1 MVYVINEKVGSEM
14 MRDWIEDHLLG
25 KVEKPLRY
33 QGNEMNA
40 VHKDWD
46 STTLRLV
53 FGFPDIYEIGMS
65 HLGLSILYHQA
76 NSHPDYLMERV
87 FAPWVDMEGLMREN
101 GIPLFSLE
109 SYRPVKEFH
118 GLAFTLQ
125 YEMSYSN
132 ILNMLDLA
140 GIPLRWWERSDADP
154 LIFVGGPCAYNPE
167 PLADFVDVVLL
178 GEGEEMNMEFYQVW
192 AEHLRAHDGKMNKKE
207 LLDEVVKIPGVY
219 IPRFYDVAYDEA
231 GHVTAVV
238 PNHPDAPEKLVKR
251 YLQHMDNAYFPENP
265 IVPYLDVIHDRA
277 MLEVQRGCTRGCRF
291 CQAGMLYRPVREKT
305 VEELQQQ
312 ARAILCNTG
321 HNDLSLTSLST
332 SDYTSVDILLRSLIA
347 EMAPKNISVS
357 LPSLRVDNFSMN
369 LANEM
374 QKGKKTGLTFAP
386 EAGTQRLRD
395 VINKGVLEA
404 NLESV
409 ARMAF
414 GSGWSKI
421 KLYFM
426 MGLPTETDE
435 DLDGIAALAYKVLQ
449 IGDEVRRENGGQGPA
464 PQVTVSV
471 SGFVPKPFTPFQ
483 FEPQIRGEELR
494 RRQRYLRDKIKHKRV
509 TYHYHDSQVSY
520 IEAIF
525 AKGDRRLGKVLYRAW
540 EKGCKFDGWGE
551 YFYMDWW
558 MEAFAECGLDPEF
571 YAYRKIPYEEI
582 LPWDHI
588 SCGVR
593 KSYLIREHQKAMR
606 AEVTQDCRVGTCHGC
621 GVCQDLDVQLDLKGG
636 WLRVNTNA
644 VLQD

>member
-1 MVYVINEKVGSEM
+1 
-14 MRDWIEDHLLG
+14 
-25 KVEKPLRY
+25 
-33 QGNEMNA
+33 
-40 VHKDWD
+40 
-46 STTLRLV
+46 
-53 FGFPDIYEIGMS
+53 
-65 HLGLSILYHQA
+65 
-76 NSHPDYLMERV
+76 MERV

-101 GIPLFSLE
+101 QIPLFSLE

-118 GLAFTLQ
+118 GLGFTLQ

-140 GIPLRWWERSDADP
+140 NIPLRWWERSNDDP
-154 LIFVGGPCAYNPE
+154 LIFMGGPCAYNPE
-167 PLADFVDVVLL
+167 PLADFADVILV
-178 GEGEEMNMEFYQVW
+178 GEGEELNLDLYRVW
-192 AEHLRAHDGKMNKKE
+192 ANHLRQHDGKMDKE
-207 LLDEVVKIPGVY
+207 ALLDELVQIPGVY
-219 IPRFYDVAYDEA
+219 IPRFYDVSYDETGRVLA
-231 GHVTAVV
+231 VT
-238 PNHPDAPEKLVKR
+238 PNHPHAPAKIVKR
-251 YLQHMDNAYFPENP
+251 FLQHMDHSYFPEKP
-265 IVPYLDVIHDRA
+265 IVPYLDIIHDRA

-312 ARAILCNTG
+312 ARNILCNTG

-332 SDYTSVDILLRSLIA
+332 SDYTSVDVLLRSLIA
-347 EMAPKNISVS
+347 EMAPQNISVS

-369 LANEM
+369 LAAEM

-409 ARMAF
+409 ARTAF
-414 GSGWSKI
+414 SNGWSKI

-435 DLDGIAALAYKVLQ
+435 DIDGIAALAYKVLQ
-449 IGDEVRRENGGQGPA
+449 IGDEIRREQGGRGPA
-464 PQVTVSV
+464 PQVTISV

-494 RRQRYLRDKIKHKRV
+494 RRQHKRV
-509 TYHYHDSQVSY
+509 SYSYHDSQVSY
-520 IEAIF
+520 VEAIF
-525 AKGDRRLGKVLYRAW
+525 AKGDRRLGQVLYRAW
-540 EKGCKFDGWGE
+540 EKGCKFDGWNE

-571 YAYRKIPYEEI
+571 YAYRTIPYDEV

-593 KSYLIREHQKAMR
+593 KEYLIQEHQKAMR
-606 AEVTQDCRVGTCHGC
+606 AEVTPDCRIGQCHVC
-621 GVCQDLDVQLDLKGG
+621 GACQDLDVKLDLKGG

-644 VLQD
+644 VPQD

>member
-1 MVYVINEKVGSEM
+1 

-46 STTLRLV
+46 STTLRMV
-53 FGFPDIYEIGMS
+53 FAFPDVYEIGMS

-76 NSHPDYLMERV
+76 NAMEECLMERV
-87 FAPWVDMEGLMREN
+87 FAPWTDMEGLMRQN
-101 GIPLFSLE
+101 NIPLFSLE
-109 SYRPVKEFH
+109 SYRPVNSFH
-118 GLAFTLQ
+118 GIAFTLQ
-125 YEMSYSN
+125 YEMSYTN

-140 GIPLRWWERSDADP
+140 GIPLRWRDRTDEDP
-154 LIFVGGPCAYNPE
+154 LVFMGGPCAYNPE
-167 PLADFVDVVLL
+167 PLADFADVILI
-178 GEGEEMNMEFYQVW
+178 GEGEELNIEFYSVW
-192 AEHLRAHDGKMNKKE
+192 AAHLKRNGGKMNKTE
-207 LLDEVVKIPGVY
+207 LLNEMVKIPGVY
-219 IPRFYDVAYDEA
+219 IPRFYDVAYDETGRVQA
-231 GHVTAVV
+231 VT
-238 PNHPDAPEKLVKR
+238 PNHPDAPATIYKR
-251 YLQHMDNAYFPENP
+251 VLKHMDNAFFPENP
-265 IVPYLDVIHDRA
+265 IVPYMDVIHDRA

-305 VEELQQQ
+305 VEELRTQTQN
-312 ARAILCNTG
+312 ILHNTG
-321 HNDLSLTSLST
+321 HNEVSLTSLST
-332 SDYTSVDILLRSLIA
+332 SDYTCVDVLLRTLIA
-347 EMAPKNISVS
+347 DVQGRNIGVS

-374 QKGKKTGLTFAP
+374 QKVRKSGLTFAP

-395 VINKGVLEA
+395 VINKGVLEE

-414 GSGWSKI
+414 SSGWGKI

-449 IGDEVRRENGGQGPA
+449 IGDEVRRENGGKGPA

-471 SGFVPKPFTPFQ
+471 SCFIPKPFTPFE
-483 FEPQIRGEELR
+483 FEPQIRAEELR
-494 RRQRYLRDKIKHKRV
+494 RRQRYLRDKFKHKRI
-509 TYHYHDSQVSY
+509 TFNYHDSQVSY

-525 AKGDRRLGKVLYRAW
+525 AKGDRRLGDVLYRAW

-558 MEAFAECGLDPEF
+558 MEAFEECGLDPEF
-571 YAYRKIPYEEI
+571 YAYREIPYDEV

-588 SCGVR
+588 SSGVR
-593 KSYLIREHQKAMR
+593 KEYLIKEHQKAMR
-606 AEVTQDCRVGTCHGC
+606 AETTQDCRVGKCHVC
-621 GVCQDLDVQLDLKGG
+621 GACQDLDAKLDLKGG
-636 WLRVNTNA
+636 WLRVNTNT
-644 VLQD
+644 VSQD

>member
-1 MVYVINEKVGSEM
+1 
-14 MRDWIEDHLLG
+14 MRDWIEDNLLG

-33 QGNEMNA
+33 QGDEMNA

-46 STTLRLV
+46 STTLRMV
-53 FGFPDIYEIGMS
+53 FAFPDVYEIGMS

-76 NSHPDYLMERV
+76 NSMEDCLMERV
-87 FAPWVDMEGLMREN
+87 FTPWTDMEGLMRQHN
-101 GIPLFSLE
+101 IPLFSLE
-109 SYRPVKEFH
+109 SYRPIKDFH
-118 GLAFTLQ
+118 GIAFTLQ
-125 YEMSYSN
+125 YEMSYTN

-140 GIPLRWWERSDADP
+140 GVPLRWRDRSDEDP
-154 LIFVGGPCAYNPE
+154 LVFMGGPCAYNPE
-167 PLADFVDVVLL
+167 PLADFADVILI
-178 GEGEEMNMEFYQVW
+178 GEGEELNLEFYQMW
-192 AEHLRAHDGKMNKKE
+192 ADHLKRNNGKMNKKE
-207 LLDEVVKIPGVY
+207 LLGEVVKIPGVY
-219 IPRFYDVAYDEA
+219 IPQFYDVTYDEI
-231 GHVTAVV
+231 GRVTAVT
-238 PNHPDAPEKLVKR
+238 PNHPDAPATIYKR
-251 YLQHMDNAYFPENP
+251 VLKHMDNAFFPENP
-265 IVPYLDVIHDRA
+265 IVPYMDVIHDRA

-305 VEELQQQ
+305 VDELRGQMQN
-312 ARAILCNTG
+312 ILHNTG
-321 HNDLSLTSLST
+321 HNEVSLTSLST
-332 SDYTSVDILLRSLIA
+332 SDYTCGDVLLRSLIA
-347 EMAPKNISVS
+347 DVEGRNIGVS

-374 QKGKKTGLTFAP
+374 QKVRKSGLTFAP

-395 VINKGVLEA
+395 VINKGVLEE

-414 GSGWSKI
+414 ASGWGKI

-449 IGDEVRRENGGQGPA
+449 IGDEVRRENGGKGPT
-464 PQVTVSV
+464 PQVTASV
-471 SGFVPKPFTPFQ
+471 SCFIPKPFTPFE
-483 FEPQIRGEELR
+483 FEPQIRAEELR
-494 RRQRYLRDKIKHKRV
+494 RRQRYLRDKFKHKRI
-509 TYHYHDSQVSY
+509 TFNYHDSQVSY

-525 AKGDRRLGKVLYRAW
+525 AKGDRRLCDVLYRAW

-558 MEAFAECGLDPEF
+558 MEAFAECGIDPEF
-571 YAYRKIPYEEI
+571 YAYREIPYDEV

-593 KSYLIREHQKAMR
+593 KEYLIKEHQKAMR
-606 AEVTQDCRVGTCHGC
+606 AETTQDCRVGKCHVC
-621 GVCQDLDVQLDLKGG
+621 GACQDIDAKLDLKGG

-644 VLQD
+644 VSQD

>member
-1 MVYVINEKVGSEM
+1 
-14 MRDWIEDHLLG
+14 MRDWIEDNLLG

-46 STTLRLV
+46 STTLRMV
-53 FGFPDIYEIGMS
+53 FAFPDVYEIGMS
-65 HLGLSILYHQA
+65 HLGMSILYHQA
-76 NSHPDYLMERV
+76 NSMEECLMERV
-87 FAPWVDMEGLMREN
+87 FAPWTDMEGLMRQHN
-101 GIPLFSLE
+101 IPLFSLE

-118 GLAFTLQ
+118 GIAFTLQ
-125 YEMSYSN
+125 YEMSYTN

-140 GIPLRWWERSDADP
+140 GVPLRWRDRSDDDP
-154 LIFVGGPCAYNPE
+154 LVFMGGPCAYNPE
-167 PLADFVDVVLL
+167 PLADFADVILI
-178 GEGEEMNMEFYQVW
+178 GEGEELNIEFYQVW
-192 AEHLRAHDGKMNKKE
+192 AEHLKRNGGKMNKKE
-207 LLDEVVKIPGVY
+207 LLNEVVKIPGVY
-219 IPRFYDVAYDEA
+219 IPQFYDVTYDKE
-231 GHVTAVV
+231 GHVLAVT
-238 PNHPDAPEKLVKR
+238 PNHPDAPATIYKR
-251 YLQHMDNAYFPENP
+251 VLKHMDNAFFPENP
-265 IVPYLDVIHDRA
+265 IVPYMDVIHDRA

-305 VEELQQQ
+305 VEELRCQTQN
-312 ARAILCNTG
+312 ILRNTG
-321 HNDLSLTSLST
+321 HNEVSLTSLST
-332 SDYTSVDILLRSLIA
+332 SDYTCVDVLLRTLIA
-347 EMAPKNISVS
+347 DVQGRNIGVS

-374 QKGKKTGLTFAP
+374 QKVRKSGLTFAP

-395 VINKGVLEA
+395 VINKGVLEE

-414 GSGWSKI
+414 SSGWGKI

-449 IGDEVRRENGGQGPA
+449 IGDEVRRENGGKGPA

-471 SGFVPKPFTPFQ
+471 SCFIPKPFTPFE
-483 FEPQIRGEELR
+483 FEPQIRAEELR
-494 RRQRYLRDKIKHKRV
+494 RRQRYLRDKFKHKRI
-509 TYHYHDSQVSY
+509 TFNYHDSQVSY

-525 AKGDRRLGKVLYRAW
+525 AKGDRRLGDVLYRAW

-558 MEAFAECGLDPEF
+558 MEAFQDCGLDPEF
-571 YAYRKIPYEEI
+571 YAYREIPYDEI

-588 SCGVR
+588 SSGVR
-593 KSYLIREHQKAMR
+593 KSYLIEEHQKAMR
-606 AEVTQDCRVGTCHGC
+606 AETTQDCRVGKCHVC
-621 GVCQDLDVQLDLKGG
+621 GACQDIDAKLDLKGG

-644 VLQD
+644 VSQD

>member
-1 MVYVINEKVGSEM
+1 
-14 MRDWIEDHLLG
+14 MRDWIEDNLLG

-33 QGNEMNA
+33 QGDEMNA

-46 STTLRLV
+46 STTLRMV
-53 FGFPDIYEIGMS
+53 FAFPDVYEIGMS

-76 NSHPDYLMERV
+76 NAMEDCLMERV
-87 FAPWVDMEGLMREN
+87 FTPWTDMEGLMRQHN
-101 GIPLFSLE
+101 IPLFSLE

-118 GLAFTLQ
+118 GIGFTLQ
-125 YEMSYSN
+125 YEMSYTN

-140 GIPLRWWERSDADP
+140 EIPLRRRDRSDEDP
-154 LIFVGGPCAYNPE
+154 LVFMGGPCAYNPE
-167 PLADFVDVVLL
+167 PLADFADVILI
-178 GEGEEMNMEFYQVW
+178 GEGEEMNIEFYQVW
-192 AEHLRAHDGKMNKKE
+192 ADHLKRNHGKMNKKE
-207 LLDEVVKIPGVY
+207 LLDEVVKIQGVY
-219 IPRFYDVAYDEA
+219 IPQFYDVTYDDV
-231 GHVTAVV
+231 GHVLEVT
-238 PNHPDAPEKLVKR
+238 PNHPDAPATIYKR
-251 YLQHMDNAYFPENP
+251 VLKHMDNAFFPENP
-265 IVPYLDVIHDRA
+265 IVPYMDVIHDRA

-305 VEELQQQ
+305 VDELRCQMQN
-312 ARAILCNTG
+312 ILHNTG
-321 HNDLSLTSLST
+321 HNEVSLTSLST
-332 SDYTSVDILLRSLIA
+332 SDYTCVDVLLRSLIA
-347 EMAPKNISVS
+347 DVEGRNVGVS

-374 QKGKKTGLTFAP
+374 QKVRKSGLTFAP

-395 VINKGVLEA
+395 VINKGVLEE

-409 ARMAF
+409 ARTAF
-414 GSGWSKI
+414 SSGWGKI

-449 IGDEVRRENGGQGPA
+449 IGDEVRRENGGKGPA

-471 SGFVPKPFTPFQ
+471 SCFIPKPFTPFE
-483 FEPQIRGEELR
+483 FEPQIRAEELR
-494 RRQRYLRDKIKHKRV
+494 RRQRYLREKFKHKRISFN
-509 TYHYHDSQVSY
+509 YHDSQVSY

-525 AKGDRRLGKVLYRAW
+525 AKGDRRLGDVLYRAW

-558 MEAFAECGLDPEF
+558 MEAFAECGIDPEF
-571 YAYRKIPYEEI
+571 YAYREIPYDEV

-588 SCGVR
+588 SSGVR
-593 KSYLIREHQKAMR
+593 KDYLIKEHQKAMR
-606 AEVTQDCRVGTCHGC
+606 AETTQDCRVGKCHVC
-621 GVCQDLDVQLDLKGG
+621 GACQDIDAKLDLKGG

-644 VLQD
+644 VSQD

>member
-46 STTLRLV
+46 STTLRMV

-483 FEPQIRGEELR
+483 FEPQIRGE
-494 RRQRYLRDKIKHKRV
+494 
-509 TYHYHDSQVSY
+509 
-520 IEAIF
+520 
-525 AKGDRRLGKVLYRAW
+525 
-540 EKGCKFDGWGE
+540 
-551 YFYMDWW
+551 
-558 MEAFAECGLDPEF
+558 
-571 YAYRKIPYEEI
+571 
-582 LPWDHI
+582 
-588 SCGVR
+588 
-593 KSYLIREHQKAMR
+593 
-606 AEVTQDCRVGTCHGC
+606 
-621 GVCQDLDVQLDLKGG
+621 
-636 WLRVNTNA
+636 
-644 VLQD
+644 

>member
-1 MVYVINEKVGSEM
+1 
-14 MRDWIEDHLLG
+14 MRDWIEDNLLG

-46 STTLRLV
+46 STTLRMV
-53 FGFPDIYEIGMS
+53 FAFPDVYEIGMS
-65 HLGLSILYHQA
+65 HLGMSILYHQA
-76 NSHPDYLMERV
+76 NSMEDCLMERV
-87 FAPWVDMEGLMREN
+87 FAPWTDMEGLMREHH
-101 GIPLFSLE
+101 IPLFSLE

-118 GLAFTLQ
+118 GIAFTLQ
-125 YEMSYSN
+125 YEMSYTN

-140 GIPLRWWERSDADP
+140 GVPLRWRDRSDDDP
-154 LIFVGGPCAYNPE
+154 LVFMGGPCAYNPE
-167 PLADFVDVVLL
+167 PLADFADVILI
-178 GEGEEMNMEFYQVW
+178 GEGEELNIEFYQVW
-192 AEHLRAHDGKMNKKE
+192 ADHLKRHNGKMNKKE

-219 IPRFYDVAYDEA
+219 VPRFYDVTYDDA
-231 GHVTAVV
+231 GHVLAVT
-238 PNHPDAPEKLVKR
+238 PNHPDAPATIYKR
-251 YLQHMDNAYFPENP
+251 VLKSMDNAFFPENP
-265 IVPYLDVIHDRA
+265 IVPYMDVIHDRA

-305 VEELQQQ
+305 VEELRTQTQN
-312 ARAILCNTG
+312 ILHNTG
-321 HNDLSLTSLST
+321 HNEVSLTSLST
-332 SDYTSVDILLRSLIA
+332 SDYTCVDVLLRTLIA
-347 EMAPKNISVS
+347 DVQGRNIGVS

-374 QKGKKTGLTFAP
+374 QKVRKSGLTFAP

-395 VINKGVLEA
+395 VINKGVLEE

-414 GSGWSKI
+414 SSGWGKI

-449 IGDEVRRENGGQGPA
+449 IGDEVRRENGGKGPA

-471 SGFVPKPFTPFQ
+471 SCFIPKPFTPFE
-483 FEPQIRGEELR
+483 FEPQIRAEELR
-494 RRQRYLRDKIKHKRV
+494 RRQRYLRDKFKHKRI
-509 TYHYHDSQVSY
+509 TFNYHDSQVSY

-525 AKGDRRLGKVLYRAW
+525 AKGDRRLGEVLYRAW

-558 MEAFAECGLDPEF
+558 MEAFADCGLDPEF
-571 YAYRKIPYEEI
+571 YAYREIPYEEV

-588 SCGVR
+588 SSGVR
-593 KSYLIREHQKAMR
+593 KEYLIKEHQKAMR
-606 AEVTQDCRVGTCHGC
+606 AETTQDCRVGKCHVC
-621 GVCQDLDVQLDLKGG
+621 GACQDIDAKLDLKGG

-644 VLQD
+644 VSQN

>member
-1 MVYVINEKVGSEM
+1 
-14 MRDWIEDHLLG
+14 MRDWIEDNLLG

-46 STTLRLV
+46 STTLRMV
-53 FGFPDIYEIGMS
+53 FAFPDVYEIGMS
-65 HLGLSILYHQA
+65 HLGMSILYHQA
-76 NSHPDYLMERV
+76 NSMEECLMERV
-87 FAPWVDMEGLMREN
+87 FAPWTDMEGLMRQHN
-101 GIPLFSLE
+101 IPLFSLE

-118 GLAFTLQ
+118 GIAFTLQ
-125 YEMSYSN
+125 YEMSYTN

-140 GIPLRWWERSDADP
+140 GVPLRWRDRSDDDP
-154 LIFVGGPCAYNPE
+154 LVFMGGPCAYNPE
-167 PLADFVDVVLL
+167 PLADFADVILI
-178 GEGEEMNMEFYQVW
+178 GEGEELNIEFYQVW
-192 AEHLRAHDGKMNKKE
+192 AEHLKRNGGKMNKKE

-219 IPRFYDVAYDEA
+219 IPQFYDVTYDKE
-231 GHVTAVV
+231 GHVLAVT
-238 PNHPDAPEKLVKR
+238 PNHPDAPATIYQRVLK
-251 YLQHMDNAYFPENP
+251 HMDNAIFPENP
-265 IVPYLDVIHDRA
+265 IVPYMDVIHDRA

-305 VEELQQQ
+305 VEELRCQTQN
-312 ARAILCNTG
+312 ILRNTG
-321 HNDLSLTSLST
+321 HNEVSLTSLST
-332 SDYTSVDILLRSLIA
+332 SDYTCVDVLLRTLIA
-347 EMAPKNISVS
+347 DVQGRNIGVS

-374 QKGKKTGLTFAP
+374 QKVRKSGLTFAP

-395 VINKGVLEA
+395 VINKGVLEE

-414 GSGWSKI
+414 SSGWGKI

-449 IGDEVRRENGGQGPA
+449 IGDEVRRENGGKGPA

-471 SGFVPKPFTPFQ
+471 SCFIPKPFTPFE
-483 FEPQIRGEELR
+483 FEPQIRAEELR
-494 RRQRYLRDKIKHKRV
+494 RRQRYLRDKFKHKRI
-509 TYHYHDSQVSY
+509 TFNYHDSQVSY

-525 AKGDRRLGKVLYRAW
+525 AKGDRRLGDVLYRAW

-558 MEAFAECGLDPEF
+558 MEAFQDCGLDPEF
-571 YAYRKIPYEEI
+571 YAYREIPYNEI

-588 SCGVR
+588 FSGVR
-593 KSYLIREHQKAMR
+593 KSYLIAEHQKAMR
-606 AEVTQDCRVGTCHGC
+606 AETTQDCRVGKCHVC
-621 GVCQDLDVQLDLKGG
+621 GACQDIDAKLDLKGG

-644 VLQD
+644 VSQD

>member
-46 STTLRLV
+46 STTLRMV

-140 GIPLRWWERSDADP
+140 GIPLRWWERSDEDP

-207 LLDEVVKIPGVY
+207 LLDEVVKILGVY
-219 IPRFYDVAYDEA
+219 IPRFYDVTYDEA

-305 VEELQQQ
+305 VEELQQ
-312 ARAILCNTG
+312 
-321 HNDLSLTSLST
+321 
-332 SDYTSVDILLRSLIA
+332 
-347 EMAPKNISVS
+347 
-357 LPSLRVDNFSMN
+357 
-369 LANEM
+369 
-374 QKGKKTGLTFAP
+374 
-386 EAGTQRLRD
+386 
-395 VINKGVLEA
+395 
-404 NLESV
+404 
-409 ARMAF
+409 
-414 GSGWSKI
+414 
-421 KLYFM
+421 
-426 MGLPTETDE
+426 
-435 DLDGIAALAYKVLQ
+435 
-449 IGDEVRRENGGQGPA
+449 
-464 PQVTVSV
+464 
-471 SGFVPKPFTPFQ
+471 
-483 FEPQIRGEELR
+483 
-494 RRQRYLRDKIKHKRV
+494 
-509 TYHYHDSQVSY
+509 
-520 IEAIF
+520 
-525 AKGDRRLGKVLYRAW
+525 
-540 EKGCKFDGWGE
+540 
-551 YFYMDWW
+551 
-558 MEAFAECGLDPEF
+558 
-571 YAYRKIPYEEI
+571 
-582 LPWDHI
+582 
-588 SCGVR
+588 
-593 KSYLIREHQKAMR
+593 
-606 AEVTQDCRVGTCHGC
+606 
-621 GVCQDLDVQLDLKGG
+621 
-636 WLRVNTNA
+636 
-644 VLQD
+644 